1 LTLGT
6 SDGVDF
12 LNGELGNRAHTLLET
27 GSSFSPRTLFRNIV
41 ETTHNIAHWGGE
53 QAADA
58 K

>member
-1 LTLGT
+1 VTLEIALTP
-6 SDGVDF
+6 
-12 LNGELGNRAHTLLET
+12 LEA